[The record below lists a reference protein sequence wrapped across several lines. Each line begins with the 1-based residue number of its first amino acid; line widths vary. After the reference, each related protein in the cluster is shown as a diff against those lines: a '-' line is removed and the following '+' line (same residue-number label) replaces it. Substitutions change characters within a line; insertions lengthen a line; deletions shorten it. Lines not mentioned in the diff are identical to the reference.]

1 MNGPRDCHTS
11 EISQAEKDKY
21 TILLI
26 CGILKNDKNELIC
39 KTETESQM
47 QKTILWCELWGFPGG
62 TVVKNL
68 CASAADARGVG
79 WTPGSRRCPGVGN
92 GNPIQYSCLE
102 KSHGK
107 RRLVGYNP

>member
-47 QKTILWCELWGFPGG
+47 
-62 TVVKNL
+62 
-68 CASAADARGVG
+68 
-79 WTPGSRRCPGVGN
+79 
-92 GNPIQYSCLE
+92 
-102 KSHGK
+102 
-107 RRLVGYNP
+107 